1 VVTSLMAKLAGTTK
15 TRSDGLPGI
24 QGSAGTNMFDIGFTE
39 IIFIMVI
46 ALLVVGPERLPR
58 IARSAGLWVGKLRG
72 FVSSVKAD
80 IDKELATEELKKE
93 LHKQASSPELEELI
107 DTVTGDSLKAGERSG
122 APATAA
128 TKRAVTHPAEPG
140 TDEKPE

>member
-1 VVTSLMAKLAGTTK
+1 
-15 TRSDGLPGI
+15 
-24 QGSAGTNMFDIGFTE
+24 MFDIGFLE

-58 IARSAGLWVGKLRG
+58 IARTAGLWVGKMRG

-80 IDKELATEELKKE
+80 IDKEIASEGLKKV
-93 LHKQASSPELEELI
+93 LDKQASSPELEELI
-107 DTVTGDSLKAGERSG
+107 DTVTGKSLKAGERS
-122 APATAA
+122 AAATTAA
-128 TKRAVTHPAEPG
+128 TKRTVTRLAESD

>member
-1 VVTSLMAKLAGTTK
+1 
-15 TRSDGLPGI
+15 
-24 QGSAGTNMFDIGFTE
+24 MFDIGFTE

-58 IARSAGLWVGKLRG
+58 IARAAGLWLGKMRG

-80 IDKELATEELKKE
+80 IDKELAAEELKKV
-93 LHKQASSPELEELI
+93 LDKQASSPELEELI
-107 DTVTGDSLKAGERSG
+107 ETVTGDPLKAVERS
-122 APATAA
+122 APAA
-128 TKRAVTHPAEPG
+128 TEIKPAVTRLAESG